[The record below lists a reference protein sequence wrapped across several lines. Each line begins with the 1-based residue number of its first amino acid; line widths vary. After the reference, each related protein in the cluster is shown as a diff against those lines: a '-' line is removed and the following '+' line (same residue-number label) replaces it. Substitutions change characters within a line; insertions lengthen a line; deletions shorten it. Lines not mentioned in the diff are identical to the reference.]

1 METGSSEETAGTK
14 ALSPGRGELARGSQT
29 QGAAVLAPYD
39 CTDAT
44 DTEQSSGKLKK
55 TAFKL
60 FGGRKSICTLP
71 SFFTIKNKGQVKG
84 FSKKGITKSKTLNGI
99 SEVALNINQKEGLD
113 TVWGGYSDS
122 SSWSSAASRTLRGS
136 KSEHSAL
143 DNSVNSDFHKSESL
157 ESENSEC
164 FVHKRSTDKP
174 SSERRSK
181 KGLRGLFNS
190 IRRHKKNKAV
200 DSVKDPQDS
209 NSAAAADVFAHTE
222 QPTAGEQGVG
232 VELKKGLVELEL
244 NLKPSCK
251 MNYRGASDSAD
262 KTGTANST
270 GSSSESSAF
279 KIENTTRNQR
289 SEFETS
295 GAEVR
300 KVSVGEIKSLNR
312 KPGGAI
318 SNLNSSFGSMPD
330 IVKPNCMDHDP
341 PSVHSFDQVSLIFG
355 DVTSLKSF
363 DSLTGCGD
371 IIADHDDDSIAES
384 TVSGERSRTA
394 GKRSS
399 CLVTYQGGGEE
410 MATPDEVE
418 DEYLK
423 ALWEKATG
431 TATVFDSS
439 QNIAED
445 GGECLRSPSDAE
457 HSALHINL
465 SDPCALQ
472 GITDSAINSSE
483 LVTPQSDHQE
493 SAPNSDEGYYDS
505 TTPGHEEEGGDSI
518 SESKNG
524 RLPRDSYSGDAL
536 YELFE
541 QNDSLINSP
550 PSDEQSLET
559 KPPSLGASLTS
570 ILSFSLPVDTN
581 VPCIPS
587 KQSIMIASEQEKFNF
602 IQEDEIRLAHLQ
614 QQLTCWESNGK
625 MTFIKDL
632 SVREKE
638 KFSGDL
644 LETEFSKIG
653 TDALGV
659 IAKNQQAAV
668 STEPLVSSSMN
679 KNGKVKAEY
688 MSEAADGQNWTKIQR
703 LCPKETDNKYMIC
716 KRSMC
721 ENYSITKLHNNMSEV
736 SFTQE
741 YKNEDSGKWGQQI
754 KNGENHSMKKLVQN
768 SAGANGVV
776 DDLSGSSSDCREVGV
791 TEEKFEQAIN
801 YSQALV
807 EFTANRKLYPNLS
820 ESLGN
825 SESGSQLTQD
835 IHALPAMVTF
845 DVVDVENEEECDQQ
859 SEMVMDEEI
868 SASYEAFDNSYLEK
882 DPYHCDNRMFPSCAQ
897 NSSPG
902 TCWGAASLPRH
913 SSLYKLSPS
922 LPAPLSLSRRSR
934 SLDTDSLESELTDLY
949 LSKVTAAS
957 KSTPQSPDVPP
968 YEWDGRK
975 GSACHWFGK
984 RSGQMVSLETP
995 AIAHDLHC
1003 SGQQFAKYRED
1014 PGSLD
1019 KRNTGFN
1026 SFCPSET
1033 DMSKLHTNQTGGLS
1047 LHCKSNSVKQAAQ
1060 NQSTC
1065 KQNLEPIIKN
1075 KMPHNSR
1082 KLVRPTHLPLQNDD
1096 FVLQTGSCSSSRE
1109 ITTGKGACVSL
1120 KERGEEEFCKIAS
1133 LSRYSDSE
1141 SELAGKG
1148 CGAGEIPRVLSPF
1161 HSNKMKSEAQPGSY
1175 WTLYSCQ

>member
-14 ALSPGRGELARGSQT
+14 ALSPGRGELARGSQIL
-29 QGAAVLAPYD
+29 GAAVLAPYD
-39 CTDAT
+39 CTDAS

-60 FGGRKSICTLP
+60 FGGKKSICALP

-99 SEVALNINQKEGLD
+99 SEVALDINQKEGLD
-113 TVWGGYSDS
+113 TVWGGYNDS
-122 SSWSSAASRTLRGS
+122 SGWSSAASRSLRGS
-136 KSEHSAL
+136 KSEHLAL
-143 DNSVNSDFHKSESL
+143 DNNINSDFHKSESVEL
-157 ESENSEC
+157 ENSEC
-164 FVHKRSTDKP
+164 FAHKRNTDKP
-174 SSERRSK
+174 SNERRSK

-200 DSVKDPQDS
+200 DSAKGDPQDS
-209 NSAAAADVFAHTE
+209 NYAADDFAHTE
-222 QPTAGEQGVG
+222 QPAAGEQVIG
-232 VELKKGLVELEL
+232 VEFKKGMVEL

-251 MNYRGASDSAD
+251 MNYTEASNPAD
-262 KTGTANST
+262 KIGTANST
-270 GSSSESSAF
+270 SSFSESGAL
-279 KIENTTRNQR
+279 KIENSTRNKR
-289 SEFETS
+289 NEFETS
-295 GAEVR
+295 AAEVR
-300 KVSVGEIKSLNR
+300 KVSVGETKALNR
-312 KPGGAI
+312 KPGSAI
-318 SNLNSSFGSMPD
+318 SNLNSGFGSMPD
-330 IVKPNCMDHDP
+330 IVKPNCIDHDP

-384 TVSGERSRTA
+384 TVSGERGRTA

-445 GGECLRSPSDAE
+445 GGECLRSPSDVE
-457 HSALHINL
+457 HSTLHINL
-465 SDPCALQ
+465 SDPCALR

-505 TTPGHEEEGGDSI
+505 TTPGHEEEGADSI

-550 PSDEQSLET
+550 PSDEQSFET

-581 VPCIPS
+581 ITCIPT
-587 KQSIMIASEQEKFNF
+587 KQNIMIPSEQEKFNF
-602 IQEDEIRLAHLQ
+602 VQEGEIRIAHLQ

-625 MTFIKDL
+625 MTFIKDF
-632 SVREKE
+632 SVRGKE
-638 KFSGDL
+638 AFSGNL

-653 TDALGV
+653 ADALGV
-659 IAKNQQAAV
+659 IAKNQAAV
-668 STEPLVSSSMN
+668 CAEPFISNSLN

-688 MSEAADGQNWTKIQR
+688 LSEAADGQNWTKIQR
-703 LCPKETDNKYMIC
+703 LCPDETDNKYLMC
-716 KRSMC
+716 KRSVC
-721 ENYSITKLHNNMSEV
+721 ENYSLTKLHNNMSRA
-736 SFTQE
+736 SCTQE
-741 YKNEDSGKWGQQI
+741 CKNENSGKWGQQM
-754 KNGENHSMKKLVQN
+754 KNSENHSLKKLVQT
-768 SAGANGVV
+768 STGANGVV
-776 DDLSGSSSDCREVGV
+776 NELSGNSSDCREMRK

-820 ESLGN
+820 EGLGN
-825 SESGSQLTQD
+825 SDSGSQLTQD

-859 SEMVMDEEI
+859 SEMVLDEEI
-868 SASYEAFDNSYLEK
+868 SASYEAFDNSFLEK
-882 DPYHCDNRMFPSCAQ
+882 YHHCDDRMFPSCTQ
-897 NSSPG
+897 TTSLG

-913 SSLYKLSPS
+913 SSLYKLNPS
-922 LPAPLSLSRRSR
+922 LPAPLSVSRRSK

-984 RSGQMVSLETP
+984 RSSQIVSLETP
-995 AIAHDLHC
+995 EIAHSLHW
-1003 SGQQFAKYRED
+1003 SGQQFAKYREE
-1014 PGSLD
+1014 PVSAD
-1019 KRNTGFN
+1019 KRNASFN
-1026 SFCPSET
+1026 SLCPSET
-1033 DMSKLHTNQTGGLS
+1033 DLGKQHTNRTGDLC
-1047 LHCKSNSVKQAAQ
+1047 LHCKSNVAKQATQ
-1060 NQSTC
+1060 NQPTC
-1065 KQNLEPIIKN
+1065 NCNLGPVINN

-1082 KLVRPTHLPLQNDD
+1082 KLVRPSHLPLQNDD
-1096 FVLQTGSCSSSRE
+1096 FALQTGIYSSSRE
-1109 ITTGKGACVSL
+1109 NTTGKGLCVSL
-1120 KERGEEEFCKIAS
+1120 KESREEDFCKIAS
-1133 LSRYSDSE
+1133 LARYSD

-1148 CGAGEIPRVLSPF
+1148 CGTGEIARVLSPF
-1161 HSNKMKSEAQPGSY
+1161 HSNKMKSEAQSGSY
-1175 WTLYSCQ
+1175 WPLHSCQ